1 MQRPHCSRAFLLALG
16 LFLSVA
22 SSLPVSPRGRSFKV
36 LVRRDDSYS
45 DSPLPAGS
53 GVAAMGRAYRKFG
66 FPLPES
72 PSSQSYPRSFSRS
85 GEEVDAGHATIRR
98 DQNLNTSTT
107 AGKTSAGVI
116 ATAQEGDAE
125 FLSPVTIGG
134 QTVRMN
140 FDTGSSDLLV
150 SLISVYSSEWA
161 NLLCYTDG
169 SSTHSFLTLMKPAIV
184 CTILPNQKHSSH

>member
-1 MQRPHCSRAFLLALG
+1 MHPPHCLRAFLLALG

-36 LVRRDDSYS
+36 LVRRNDS
-45 DSPLPAGS
+45 DPNSPLPAGS
-53 GVAAMGRAYRKFG
+53 GVAAMGKAYRKFG

-72 PSSQSYPRSFSRS
+72 PSGQSYPRSLRRS
-85 GEEVDAGHATIRR
+85 GNKLDAGPGAASSS
-98 DQNLNTSTT
+98 QNSNSSTT
-107 AGKTSAGVI
+107 AGKTSADVI

-150 SLISVYSSEWA
+150 SLLIGLAFGMS
-161 NLLCYTDG
+161 
-169 SSTHSFLTLMKPAIV
+169 
-184 CTILPNQKHSSH
+184 

>member
-1 MQRPHCSRAFLLALG
+1 MHPPHCSRAFLLALG

-36 LVRRDDSYS
+36 LVRRNDSNLN
-45 DSPLPAGS
+45 SPLPAGS
-53 GVAAMGRAYRKFG
+53 GVAAMGKAYRKFG
-66 FPLPES
+66 FPSPES
-72 PSSQSYPRSFSRS
+72 PSNQSYPRSLRRS
-85 GEEVDAGHATIRR
+85 GEELDAGPAAVSTS
-98 DQNLNTSTT
+98 QNPNTST
-107 AGKTSAGVI
+107 VI

-150 SLISVYSSEWA
+150 SLIIG
-161 NLLCYTDG
+161 L
-169 SSTHSFLTLMKPAIV
+169 SFGM
-184 CTILPNQKHSSH
+184 S

>member
-1 MQRPHCSRAFLLALG
+1 MYPPHCSRAFLLALG

-36 LVRRDDSYS
+36 LVRRNGSTLN
-45 DSPLPAGS
+45 SPLPAGS

-66 FPLPES
+66 FLLPES
-72 PSSQSYPRSFSRS
+72 TSSQSYPRGLARS
-85 GEEVDAGHATIRR
+85 GEELDAGLAAIPTS
-98 DQNLNTSTT
+98 QNLDTSTT
-107 AGKTSAGVI
+107 AGKTSADVI

-150 SLISVYSSEWA
+150 SLNLVYLSE
-161 NLLCYTDG
+161 
-169 SSTHSFLTLMKPAIV
+169 
-184 CTILPNQKHSSH
+184 